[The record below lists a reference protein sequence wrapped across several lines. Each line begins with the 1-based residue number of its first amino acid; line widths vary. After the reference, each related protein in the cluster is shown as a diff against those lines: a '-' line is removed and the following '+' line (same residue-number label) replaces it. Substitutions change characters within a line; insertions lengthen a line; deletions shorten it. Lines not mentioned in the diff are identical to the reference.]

1 MQSVVMLTK
10 EQLIDL
16 INRNYPSNDK
26 TRKIATIVSV
36 NDSRENDGNENNT
49 QQCLIFYKEV
59 KV

>member
-16 INRNYPSNDK
+16 INRNYPNNDK
-26 TRKIATIVSV
+26 TRKICTIVSV
-36 NDSRENDGNENNT
+36 NDSRENDGNESNT
-49 QQCLIFYKEV
+49 QQCLIFHKEV